1 MHRLIIGFLVF
12 LIVSGTLAG
21 QPAQNID
28 SLINVTNQLDDS
40 EEKVKHLARLYN
52 AFLYNDPIAAKNYA
66 LEEIAL
72 SEKISYRDGQAT
84 GYYHLGVYY
93 NNTDQQ
99 DSARY
104 FYLRSKEIFE
114 QDGRIEKLF
123 GVSHALAILAYSSGD
138 YDEAIS
144 ILKSNISINMEPEYD
159 SLIQDKELNLALAHD
174 LLGMVYLFK
183 GNHNLALQEALKA
196 LKFFEHL
203 DKPIRKADALN
214 HLANI
219 EFYLNNFQNVINYN
233 LQALEVYRQ
242 HNDKFYESQVLNDI
256 GNNYYYLH
264 KYDSAIFYLE
274 QSLKLA
280 REMDSKD
287 LAGTAL
293 NNLGKIY
300 KELGQYGKAIRL
312 SKEALAL
319 HESTGS
325 RNKIVEALNDL
336 GMVSNAQKNPQTAI
350 DYFNRS
356 ITLGESIGVKEN
368 IKIAYFNRS
377 KSHEMLGN
385 AGKALE
391 DYKTY
396 KAIDDSIL
404 NETKTRQIEELRTI
418 FDMENKEKEIALQK
432 IEIGLLEANNKVNR
446 LQRILLSAGL
456 GLSVLVLFLIYYGMR
471 QKIKR
476 NKTEKE
482 KIEAELAYK
491 AKQLTTHALHLAN
504 KNELLESLKF
514 QLEQLKLNGKAHAE
528 YTKMAN
534 TIKFNLQDEKSWA
547 NFSRFFDE
555 VHQGF
560 NEAVKKN
567 YPDVSPN
574 ELRLMALLKM
584 NLTSKEIASIL
595 NISHDGIKKARYR
608 LRKKLNISSDESLSD
623 LIISI

>member
-1 MHRLIIGFLVF
+1 MNRLIIGFLAF

-28 SLINVTNQLDDS
+28 SLIKITSQLDDS

-52 AFLYNDPIAAKNYA
+52 AFLYNDPIAAQRYA

-72 SEKISYRDGQAT
+72 SEKISYREGQAT
-84 GYYHLGVYY
+84 GYYHLGVYF

-104 FYLRSKEIFE
+104 FYLRSKEIIE

-123 GVSHALAILAYSSGD
+123 GVNHALAILAYSSGD

-159 SLIQDKELNLALAHD
+159 SLILDKELNLAMAHD
-174 LLGMVYLFK
+174 LLGMVYLFR
-183 GNHNLALQEALKA
+183 GNHNLALQEALRA

-203 DKPIRKADALN
+203 DKPVRKADALN

-219 EFYLNNFQNVINYN
+219 EFYLKNFQNVINYN
-233 LQALEVYRQ
+233 LQALEVYRRY
-242 HNDKFYESQVLNDI
+242 NDKFYQSQVLNDI

-274 QSLKLA
+274 QSLQLA

-300 KELGQYGKAIRL
+300 KELGEYGKAIRL
-312 SKEALAL
+312 SNEALAL

-325 RNKIVEALNDL
+325 RNKIVEALNDI
-336 GMVSNAQKNPQTAI
+336 GMVYNAQKSPQTAI
-350 DYFNRS
+350 EHFNRS
-356 ITLGESIGVKEN
+356 IALAESIGVKEN

-377 KSHEMLGN
+377 KSQEMLGN
-385 AGKALE
+385 TNKALE

-396 KAIDDSIL
+396 KTIDDSIL

-418 FDMENKEKEIALQK
+418 YEMENKEREIALQK

-456 GLSVLVLFLIYYGMR
+456 ILSILVLFLVYYGMR
-471 QKIKR
+471 QKMKR
-476 NKTEKE
+476 NKIEREKVD
-482 KIEAELAYK
+482 AELAYK

-504 KNELLESLKF
+504 KNELLEDLKL
-514 QLEQLKLNGKAHAE
+514 QMERMKLNGNAHTE
-528 YTKMAN
+528 YNKIVN
-534 TIKFNLQDEKSWA
+534 TINFNLQDDKNWA

-555 VHQGF
+555 VHRGF
-560 NEAVKKN
+560 NESVKQN
-567 YPDVSPN
+567 FPGITSN

-608 LRKKLNISSDESLSD
+608 LRKKLNINSDESLTD
-623 LIISI
+623 LIVSI

>member
-1 MHRLIIGFLVF
+1 MNRLIIVLLVF
-12 LIVSGTLAG
+12 LFVSGKLAG
-21 QPAQNID
+21 QPQPNID
-28 SLINVTNQLDDS
+28 SLIRVTSQLEDS
-40 EEKVKHLARLYN
+40 EEKVKNLARLFN
-52 AFLYNDPIAAKNYA
+52 AFLYNDPLEAKMYA
-66 LEEIAL
+66 LDEIAL
-72 SEKISYRDGQAT
+72 SQRINYRDGQAT

-104 FYLRSKEIFE
+104 FYLRSREIYQ

-123 GVSHALAILAYSSGD
+123 GVNHAMAILAYSSGD
-138 YDEAIS
+138 YDEAIN

-159 SLIQDKELNLALAHD
+159 TLIPDKEYNLALAHD
-174 LLGMVYLFK
+174 LLGMVYLFQ

-196 LKFFEHL
+196 LKFFEYL
-203 DKPIRKADALN
+203 DKPVRKADALN
-214 HLANI
+214 HLSNI
-219 EFYLNNFQNVINYN
+219 EFYLHNFQNAINYN

-242 HNDKFYESQVLNDI
+242 YNDKFYESQVLNDI

-264 KYDSAIFYLE
+264 KLDSAIFYLE
-274 QSLKLA
+274 QSLMLA

-300 KELGQYGKAIRL
+300 KELGQYEKSIGL
-312 SKEALAL
+312 SSESLAL

-476 NKTEKE
+476 NKTEKK

>member
-1 MHRLIIGFLVF
+1 MNRLIIGFLAF
-12 LIVSGTLAG
+12 LFIPGKLVG
-21 QPAQNID
+21 QPKPNID
-28 SLINVTNQLDDS
+28 SLILVTRQLEDT
-40 EEKVKHLARLYN
+40 EEKVSNLAILFN
-52 AFLYNDPIAAKNYA
+52 ALLYNDPLAAKKYA
-66 LEEIAL
+66 LDEIAL
-72 SEKISYRDGQAT
+72 SKKINYPDGQAT

-93 NNTDQQ
+93 NNTDQH
-99 DSARY
+99 DSARF
-104 FYLRSKEIFE
+104 FYLRSKDIF
-114 QDGRIEKLF
+114 QQGGRIEKLF
-123 GVSHALAILAYSSGD
+123 SVNHALAILAYSSGD

-144 ILKSNISINMEPEYD
+144 ILNSNISINMEPEYD
-159 SLIQDKELNLALAHD
+159 SLIPDKEYNLALAHD

-183 GNHNLALQEALKA
+183 GNYNLALQEALKA

-203 DKPIRKADALN
+203 DKPVRKADALN
-214 HLANI
+214 HLAII
-219 EFYLNNFQNVINYN
+219 ESYLQNFQNSTKYN
-233 LQALEVYRQ
+233 LQALEVYKQ
-242 HNDKFYESQVLNDI
+242 NNDKYYQSQVLNDI

-264 KYDSAIFYLE
+264 KYDSAIFYLQ
-274 QSLKLA
+274 QSLALA

-293 NNLGKIY
+293 NNLGKVY
-300 KELGQYGKAIRL
+300 KELAQYEKAISL
-312 SKEALAL
+312 SSEALAL

-325 RNKIVEALNDL
+325 RNKIVEALNYL
-336 GMVSNAQKNPQTAI
+336 GMSTNAQDKPQSAI

-356 ITLGESIGVKEN
+356 IALGESIGVKEN

-377 KSHEMLGN
+377 KSFEMLGN
-385 AGKALE
+385 TGKALK

-432 IEIGLLEANNKVNR
+432 IEIGLLEANSKVNR

-456 GLSVLVLFLIYYGMR
+456 ALSVLVLFLVYYGMR
-471 QKIKR
+471 QKMKR
-476 NKTEKE
+476 NKIEKE
-482 KIEAELAYK
+482 KVDAELAYK

-504 KNELLESLKF
+504 KNELLEDLKL
-514 QLEQLKLNGKAHAE
+514 QMERMKLNGNAHTE
-528 YTKMAN
+528 YNKIVN
-534 TIKFNLQDEKSWA
+534 TINFNLQDDKNWA

-555 VHQGF
+555 VHKGF
-560 NEAVKKN
+560 NETVKQN
-567 YPDVSPN
+567 FPDVSSN

-608 LRKKLNISSDESLSD
+608 LRKKLNINSDESLSD